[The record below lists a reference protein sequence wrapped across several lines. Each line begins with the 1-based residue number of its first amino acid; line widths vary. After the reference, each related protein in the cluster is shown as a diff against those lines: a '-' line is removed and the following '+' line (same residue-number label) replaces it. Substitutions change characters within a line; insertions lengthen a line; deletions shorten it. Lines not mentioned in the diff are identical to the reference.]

1 MERDRANFC
10 EWLQPQPGVWQ
21 AGASTVE
28 DARAKLD
35 TLFGEKKDEERVE
48 PALPESSKADRA
60 RAELEELFGRPKK
73 SYQPA
78 LKVIRIS
85 ASQ

>member
-1 MERDRANFC
+1 MERDHANFC
-10 EWLQPQPGVWQ
+10 ERLQPQPGVWQ

-60 RAELEELFGRPKK
+60 RAELEGLFGRPKK
-73 SYQPA
+73 S
-78 LKVIRIS
+78 
-85 ASQ
+85 